1 MAFRRRNFAK
11 NCFLFVL
18 DPTEMYH
25 NCFGNIL
32 EKDFFFKNTR
42 NLSFTLL
49 IKKLKFENSHNMK
62 ECIVGMYLQ
71 VIQVDI
77 SREFLISD
85 LRIQLNL
92 RLKKSDT
99 NKIFE

>member
-18 DPTEMYH
+18 DPTEMYR
-25 NCFGNIL
+25 NCFGKIL
-32 EKDFFFKNTR
+32 DFFFKNTR
-42 NLSFTLL
+42 NLRFTLL
-49 IKKLKFENSHNMK
+49 IKKLKFENSQNMK
-62 ECIVGMYLQ
+62 ECTVGMYLQ

-77 SREFLISD
+77 SRELLISD
-85 LRIQLNL
+85 LRIHLNL